1 MFEKLGA
8 DGQALDAEEAIKMA
22 EGFILEKEKNTLS
35 PVWIGFFFKKY
46 NLIDCWCRHVE
57 NIGMAYRNFILI

>member
-1 MFEKLGA
+1 LFEKLGA

-35 PVWIGFFFKKY
+35 PV
-46 NLIDCWCRHVE
+46 
-57 NIGMAYRNFILI
+57 